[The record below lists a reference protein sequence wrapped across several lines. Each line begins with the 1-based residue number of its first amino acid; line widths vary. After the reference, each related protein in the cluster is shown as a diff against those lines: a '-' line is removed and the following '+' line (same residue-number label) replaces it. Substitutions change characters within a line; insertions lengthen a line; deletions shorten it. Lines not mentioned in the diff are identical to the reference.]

1 MASTS
6 SEGRPESG
14 HPARSSPRRTPS
26 ATVPAICWARS
37 CWRTL
42 SLLATGGIVCIQAR
56 WIANSSG
63 ELAKMLI
70 LSQVRASSWS
80 TAAEP
85 VAITAR

>member
-1 MASTS
+1 
-6 SEGRPESG
+6 
-14 HPARSSPRRTPS
+14 
-26 ATVPAICWARS
+26 
-37 CWRTL
+37 
-42 SLLATGGIVCIQAR
+42 LLATGGIVCIQAR